1 LHSEDVANKQTDP
14 LLSLKST
21 KWELSSHKDIT
32 LNKKSQW
39 DQSFETNT
47 LTNLIHNSNNF
58 NNLKEYKDSEINT
71 PRN

>member
-1 LHSEDVANKQTDP
+1 LHSEDVANNQTNP
-14 LLSLKST
+14 LISVKST

-39 DQSFETNT
+39 DQSFESHTF
-47 LTNLIHNSNNF
+47 TNLRNISNNF
-58 NNLKEYKDSEINT
+58 NNSKEYKDSEINT